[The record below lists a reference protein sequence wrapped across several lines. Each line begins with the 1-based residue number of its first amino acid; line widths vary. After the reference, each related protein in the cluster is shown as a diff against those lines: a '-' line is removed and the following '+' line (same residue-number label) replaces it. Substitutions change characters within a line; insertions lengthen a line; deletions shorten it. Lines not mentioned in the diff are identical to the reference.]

1 MDQGSTAIRD
11 LRKAPQAGD
20 IFQLGQ
26 NEYITIISVR
36 PGEVMYGLGA
46 FKLDMHRDAPQELMR
61 TAIAMP
67 YKTFRK
73 WLATIAAG
81 RRVDTPP
88 PA

>member
-1 MDQGSTAIRD
+1 MGHGSKAIRD
-11 LRKAPQAGD
+11 LRKAPQPGD

-36 PGEVMYGLGA
+36 PGEVTYGPGA
-46 FKLDMHRDAPQELMR
+46 FELDMHREVPQELMR

-73 WLATIAAG
+73 WLATMAAG
-81 RRVDTPP
+81 RRMDTPP